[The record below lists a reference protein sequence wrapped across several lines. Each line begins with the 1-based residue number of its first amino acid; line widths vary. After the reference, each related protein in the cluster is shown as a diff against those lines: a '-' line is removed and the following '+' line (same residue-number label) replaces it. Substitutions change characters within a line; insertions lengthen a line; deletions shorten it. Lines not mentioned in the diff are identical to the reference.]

1 MESKPKNPNYKY
13 WSKTYKGILKQI
25 QRQQNKPTIS
35 KVIVYPI
42 ILSYSRKYSEYRP
55 LKRKIYNNIF
65 RGGKGLDALH
75 SDSYFNVKR
84 SYNGM
89 YTRININRNT
99 GKYYLSETGK
109 EYLNKLRAKR
119 IKQYE

>member
-1 MESKPKNPNYKY
+1 MIVKPKNPNYKY

-25 QRQQNKPTIS
+25 QRQQNKPTIA
-35 KVIVYPI
+35 KVVVHPI
-42 ILSYSRKYSEYRP
+42 ILSYSSKHSEYRP

-65 RGGKGLDALH
+65 RGGKGLEVLH
-75 SDSYFNVKR
+75 SDNYFNVKR

-99 GKYYLSETGK
+99 GKYYLSKTGK
-109 EYLNKLRAKR
+109 EYLNKLRAK
-119 IKQYE
+119 EN